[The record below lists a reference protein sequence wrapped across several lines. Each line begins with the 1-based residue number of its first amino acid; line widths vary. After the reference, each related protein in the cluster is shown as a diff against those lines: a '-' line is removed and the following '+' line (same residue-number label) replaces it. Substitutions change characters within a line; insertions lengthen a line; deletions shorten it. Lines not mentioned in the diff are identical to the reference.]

1 MSHVSD
7 PDYQSVC
14 FESQIL
20 DRQQVFLP
28 LKMWSY
34 CILIL
39 QGAQK
44 VQLTT
49 DDHSSLILFSL
60 NVHQKRPSM
69 ANGVVLYLL
78 VLTNRSK
85 SKDVFSDQDDIFP
98 LEIYVNLPTTGMLR
112 YLNIY
117 LIAAM
122 TCQLDNREKCFK
134 YGIQPL
140 SDLRVSQDK
149 MTFRFFVC
157 VR

>member
-7 PDYQSVC
+7 SDYQSVY
-14 FESQIL
+14 FESQVL
-20 DRQQVFLP
+20 HRQQVFLP

-34 CILIL
+34 HMLIL

-44 VQLTT
+44 VQLTM

-98 LEIYVNLPTTGMLR
+98 LEIYLPTTGMLR
-112 YLNIY
+112 YLNISSLPWPAS
-117 LIAAM
+117 LIIGRNVSNM
-122 TCQLDNREKCFK
+122 ESNHSQILESREIRWLLDSLFA
-134 YGIQPL
+134 Y
-140 SDLRVSQDK
+140 D
-149 MTFRFFVC
+149 
-157 VR
+157 